1 MPMDFLDLDGWET
14 RDVRKHRRAYRVQ
27 ASPIAHRDACP
38 LCKIPNPYYFG
49 SRQRLCRDLPK
60 FDRAVTIEAMLQR
73 YRCRE
78 CGKTFVQEMP
88 GILEDRKATA
98 RLATHIQELAA
109 RLTFAEVGRLV
120 RLDPKTVR
128 TIFTKALEQRL
139 AAIIPAPLRV
149 LGIDEAMLA
158 GELRATLCNIQE
170 GTIIDI
176 LPTRR
181 WQSVFHA
188 IHALPF
194 KAQIEVVT
202 IDMWAPY
209 LHAVRGA
216 LGDVPVVVD
225 KFHVVR
231 MADEALDRLR
241 VDLAR
246 SCKHVGDAKRLRKA
260 NRIFRRHSH
269 QIGNFTRL
277 RMDALLQNWPVLA
290 DAYAAKEDF
299 YDIYDA
305 RDRKDAEA
313 RYDLWRASLSP
324 SLQRVFAKLLTATKN
339 WRECMFAYFDF
350 PHTNA
355 TTEALNGLIKRL
367 NRNGMGYD
375 FEIIKAKALLTH
387 GARKTVNVH
396 MNYGWNRDL
405 MGFMMKPEI
414 VELDFG
420 ADLNVLRELVIHG
433 FFDPVSTN
441 RSR

>member
-1 MPMDFLDLDGWET
+1 MDFLDLDGWET
-14 RDVRKHRRAYRVQ
+14 RNTRKHRRAYRVQ

-38 LCKIPNPYYFG
+38 FCKNTNLYYFG
-49 SRQRLCRDLPK
+49 IRQRLCRDLPK
-60 FDRAVTIEAMLQR
+60 GTLAVTIEALLQR

-78 CGKTFVQEMP
+78 CGRTFVQEMP

-98 RLATHIQELAA
+98 RLAAIIQELAA

-269 QIGNFTRL
+269 QVGNFTRL

-313 RYDLWRASLSP
+313 RYDMWRARLSP
-324 SLQRVFAKLLTATKN
+324 CLQRVFAKLLTATKN

-387 GARKTVNVH
+387 GVRKIVNVH
-396 MNYGWNRDL
+396 TDYGWSRDL
-405 MGFMMKPEI
+405 TGFALKPET

-420 ADLNVLRELVIHG
+420 ADIAALNELVIHG

>member
-1 MPMDFLDLDGWET
+1 LDGWET
-14 RDVRKHRRAYRVQ
+14 RNVRKHRRAYRIQ
-27 ASPIAHRDACP
+27 ASPIAHLDFCP
-38 LCKIPNPYYFG
+38 HCKSTNLYYFG

-60 FDRAVTIEAMLQR
+60 AKLAVTIEAILQR

-78 CGKTFVQEMP
+78 CLKTFVQEMP
-88 GILEDRKATA
+88 GILEDRKATE
-98 RLATHIQELAA
+98 RLAQHIQELAA
-109 RLTFAEVGRLV
+109 RLTFAEVGRQV

-128 TIFTKALEQRL
+128 TIFTTSLEARL

-149 LGIDEAMLA
+149 LGIDEATLA
-158 GELRATLCNIQE
+158 GELRSVLCNIQE

-181 WQSVFHA
+181 GKSVFHA

-194 KAQIEVVT
+194 KAQIDVVT

-209 LHAVRGA
+209 LQAVRGA
-216 LGDVPVVVD
+216 LGNVPVVVD

-241 VDLAR
+241 AELAK
-246 SCKHVGDAKRLRKA
+246 SCKYVGDAKRLRKA
-260 NRIFRRHSH
+260 NRLFRRHSH

-277 RMDALLQNWPVLA
+277 CMDTLLQKWTVLA
-290 DAYAAKEDF
+290 DAYAAKESF

-305 RDRKDAEA
+305 RDRKEAEA
-313 RYDLWRASLSP
+313 RYQLWRASLTP
-324 SLQRVFAKLLTATKN
+324 TLQHVFAKLLTALKN
-339 WRECMFAYFDF
+339 WHECVFAYFDF

-355 TTEALNGLIKRL
+355 TTEALNGLVKRL
-367 NRNGMGYD
+367 NRNGVGYD

-387 GARKTVNVH
+387 GVRKTVNVH
-396 MNYGWNRDL
+396 MDYGWNRDL
-405 MGFMMKPEI
+405 MGFMMKPDI
-414 VELDFG
+414 VEIDFG
-420 ADLNVLRELVIHG
+420 TDLNVLRELVIHG